1 MDLSQINLEESAEK
15 GAFLHLEHPVTGE
28 KLYTEDEAKK
38 PIGFDVVGTDSSRYR
53 RKISDLANRKMGK
66 RQKQTTLE
74 KAEQEGAE
82 LLAACILKCHNVTL
96 NGEPVKPDGVENLLL
111 SQRWVREQVDE
122 FVGDRRNFFLIA

>member
-28 KLYTEDEAKK
+28 KLYTDDGKEV
-38 PIGFDVVGTDSSRYR
+38 GFDVVGSDSSRFR
-53 RKISDLANRKMGK
+53 RKFSELANRHMGK

-74 KAEQEGAE
+74 KNEQEGAE
-82 LLAACILKCHNVTL
+82 LLSACVIKCHNVTL
-96 NGEPVKPDGVENLLL
+96 NGEAVTTSNVEHLLM
-111 SQRWVREQVDE
+111 SQRWVREQLDE

>member
-1 MDLSQINLEESAEK
+1 MDLSTINLEQSAEK

-28 KLYTEDEAKK
+28 KLYTEDEK

-53 RKISDLANRKMGK
+53 RKISELANRKMGK
-66 RQKQTTLE
+66 RQKQVTLE

-82 LLAACILKCHNVTL
+82 LLSACIIKCHNVVID
-96 NGEPVKPDGVENLLL
+96 GEQVKPEALENMLVKH
-111 SQRWVREQVDE
+111 RWIREQVDE